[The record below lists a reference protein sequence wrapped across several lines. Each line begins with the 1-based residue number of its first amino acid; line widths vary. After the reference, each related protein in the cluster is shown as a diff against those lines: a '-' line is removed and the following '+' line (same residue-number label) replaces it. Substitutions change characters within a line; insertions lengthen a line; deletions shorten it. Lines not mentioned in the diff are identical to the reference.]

1 LTLDRPVLIHYHIFK
16 NAGTSIDDSLQ
27 RSFGDRWT
35 AFEGTHATD
44 VIDAARLSTFLSET
58 PHLVAVSSHL
68 ARPPLPWSTC
78 RPIVFVRHPIDRA
91 RSVFDFIHADATQP
105 GSELA
110 RTLGFAGYI
119 RWVLDGGRGGIV
131 IRDYQT
137 VHLSEASFRDGSVLD
152 ARPTERDLAQALEL
166 LEGWGVAGV
175 VDRYDASVAVFQAL
189 YGPDFPDL
197 MLDTVWLNR
206 TQQSTRTLAERIA
219 DARSELGD
227 ELFDRLENANRLD
240 LRLYHSSVA
249 RLSALC
255 AAHSLSMGATDAR
268 P

>member
-27 RSFGDRWT
+27 RSFGDRWA
-35 AFEGTHATD
+35 AFEGSHATD
-44 VIDAARLSTFLSET
+44 VMDAARLSKFLTET
-58 PHLVAVSSHL
+58 PHIVAVSSHL
-68 ARPPLPWSTC
+68 ARPPLPWSAC

-131 IRDYQT
+131 IRNYQT

-152 ARPTERDLAQALEL
+152 ARPTERDLAQALDL
-166 LEGWGVAGV
+166 LESWGVAGV

-189 YGPDFPDL
+189 YGPELPDL
-197 MLDTVWLNR
+197 RLDTVWLNR
-206 TQQSTRTLAERIA
+206 TQQSTRTLAERVA
-219 DARSELGD
+219 AARGELGD
-227 ELFDRLENANRLD
+227 ELFDRLEDANRLD

-255 AAHSLSMGATDAR
+255 AAHGVPVEA
-268 P
+268 